1 MSLYRHQAA
10 EGDTVHH
17 IYCDDSSPLKYTAHS
32 SEHSRLVVFQL
43 FGLLVLKSS
52 TRVETSLQSRS

>member
-17 IYCDDSSPLKYTAHS
+17 IYCDDSSPLKYS